1 MSAQGLAL
9 VAKTLAK
16 KIKKSIDTKDTSIP
30 GRETNS
36 ISVGTIRRKRAK
48 NEKKAIAGG
57 SAAAGATGASIGIED
72 VMELIAPGS
81 SVQKVAGS
89 DSMGK
94 TMVTRRK
101 DTARDI
107 QGTPAERKKMS
118 GGKVN
123 YRKAG
128 GKIGRGCGA
137 AQRGGGKVMK

>member
-81 SVQKVAGS
+81 SVQKEARSS
-89 DSMGK
+89 DNVSSKMK
-94 TMVTRRK
+94 NTV
-101 DTARDI
+101 RDI
-107 QGTPAERKKMS
+107 KGTPAERKKMS